1 MFELE
6 TIIMFAA
13 ASLLL
18 ALAPGPDNIFVLT
31 QSIVHGRKAGIIIT
45 LGLCTGL
52 LFHTSIVALG
62 IAAIFQTSLT
72 AFNII
77 KFIGAGYL
85 LYLAWKA
92 FTSKESIQQNNE
104 TKALK
109 IAKLYR
115 TGIIM
120 NVTNPKVS
128 IFFMAFLPQFT
139 NVNNGS
145 ITVQIVL
152 LGFIFILCALFV
164 FAIISQVSGAIGKA
178 LYKSDKI
185 SRVLNKVA
193 GTVFTA
199 LALKLIFTER

>member
-164 FAIISQVSGAIGKA
+164 FPIISQVSGAIGKA
-178 LYKSDKI
+178 LYRSDKI

>member
-6 TIIMFAA
+6 TIIMFST

-52 LFHTSIVALG
+52 LFHTAIVALG
-62 IAAIFQTSLT
+62 IAAIFQTSVT
-72 AFNII
+72 AFNTI

-92 FTSKESIQQNNE
+92 FTSKETIKQNNE
-104 TKALK
+104 TEELK

-128 IFFMAFLPQFT
+128 IFFLAFLPQFT

-164 FAIISQVSGAIGKA
+164 FSIISQISGTIGKA
-178 LYKSDKI
+178 LYRSDKI

-199 LALKLIFTER
+199 LALKIY